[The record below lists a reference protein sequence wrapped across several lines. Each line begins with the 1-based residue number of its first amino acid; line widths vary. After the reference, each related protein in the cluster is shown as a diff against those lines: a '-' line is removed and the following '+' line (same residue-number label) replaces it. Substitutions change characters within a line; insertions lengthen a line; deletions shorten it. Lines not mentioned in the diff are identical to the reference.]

1 MTKIINRILPA
12 KDSQDDIIPLID
24 ERFSSRVVI
33 FIMTMQMFS
42 VLTVITFYFWR
53 TSELVSDIYFDYYI
67 VIGLIYAE
75 TIPMSRSRLFLLP
88 PFSYFFAGRKFG
100 ILTGIITFNIY
111 ILSVFLWQSSRTIQF
126 TLFVNI
132 FHFVLDLI
140 VPILILSLL
149 SVFVNER
156 VFDTKNTDRQIEE
169 AQSKAEFLRIVSHE
183 LRTPIHGILASTE
196 ILRESQLTSAQR
208 SLNSAIQSAGEN
220 VIHIA
225 DHILRISGK
234 RGFEQQSEQFD
245 LFRACDQISE
255 GMSPLLESQNFD
267 FEFDYQVPLSQSLFI
282 GDIGVLKQIIINSM
296 NNMSKIILNGKLIF
310 TIKAKDGSTSERTDK
325 LSNLFTIEFKITG
338 IGHILDDCESSIEAD
353 TELSVIYPEYYN
365 EFSGIKLTRSL
376 VDLIGGDFEIKKSPK
391 DLKSHKS
398 SYVFIITVDL
408 QRVVK
413 ESDRIIDT
421 KPIPSRYVTE
431 VGNDP
436 KFLLRVGIIQ
446 VETHEKDP
454 FIIKKIEAT
463 LIKDF
468 EMKAVQRIS
477 IEEIDN
483 ERVNT
488 IIFDTSEFE
497 EQIIEKVCQKAKN
510 ANVVIIF
517 ITQLLRTAKVNE
529 TASKSGVYEDKLHF
543 IINPLTQVKLWNGLI
558 AATNKIK
565 TESDEVI
572 QKEEG
577 Y

>member
-67 VIGLIYAE
+67 VIGLIYA
-75 TIPMSRSRLFLLP
+75 
-88 PFSYFFAGRKFG
+88 
-100 ILTGIITFNIY
+100 
-111 ILSVFLWQSSRTIQF
+111 
-126 TLFVNI
+126 
-132 FHFVLDLI
+132 
-140 VPILILSLL
+140 
-149 SVFVNER
+149 
-156 VFDTKNTDRQIEE
+156 
-169 AQSKAEFLRIVSHE
+169 
-183 LRTPIHGILASTE
+183 ASTE